1 MSGARQPAW
10 RRAAHR
16 GRRPS
21 TILDAVVNSTDATPP
36 TWVRRIR
43 QGAVALVAFV
53 LGMFEDVFA
62 GSLQLR
68 GVALVAALAGLVVA
82 LALAA
87 LWLRQRP
94 GSLLAGATLWT
105 GLALAFAGTL
115 VAVVQPRWA
124 APATLA
130 AAAVTAATLLI
141 PARQDALR
149 LLAGAAFVAT
159 GVALA
164 APGVAGLATSADVP
178 LSVARLCFGVGAA
191 AIGLA
196 LIADLDALLATAGLG
211 VGLMIT
217 GLGLLIVF
225 NGHLLLGLTVT
236 LVGLAGTAALLA
248 FLARREVLVGLTLV
262 AGAPGMAGWGVA
274 HIAIDDVLVGAALI
288 VLAVMLAV
296 SGVAVIARRDLLSRV
311 ALVGAGL
318 AVAGAG
324 LANIGNGDVLLGMG
338 GVGSGAAIA
347 ARIGRTLTEGSTGD
361 GLRGWWR
368 HITEDRRAAV
378 PADAASSE
386 GLADAAPPVP
396 ARPAPAG
403 VPRPRPAR
411 PATRRSRRRR
421 R

>member
-1 MSGARQPAW
+1 M
-10 RRAAHR
+10 
-16 GRRPS
+16 
-21 TILDAVVNSTDATPP
+21 VNSTDTTAP
-36 TWVRRIR
+36 VRARRIR

-68 GVALVAALAGLVVA
+68 GVSLVAALAGLVVA
-82 LALAA
+82 LTLAA
-87 LWLRQRP
+87 LWLRERP
-94 GSLLAGATLWT
+94 GSLLARATLWA

-141 PARQDALR
+141 PAPQDALR

-196 LIADLDALLATAGLG
+196 LIADLGALLVTAGLG
-211 VGLMIT
+211 VGVLVT
-217 GLGLLIVF
+217 GLGLLIVS
-225 NGHLLLGLTVT
+225 NGHLLFGSAVT

-248 FLARREVLVGLTLV
+248 LLARREVLVGLTLV
-262 AGAPGMAGWGVA
+262 AGALGLAGWGVA
-274 HIAIDDVLVGAALI
+274 DIALDDAALVGVALI

-296 SGVAVIARRDLLSRV
+296 SGIAGIAGRDVLSRV

-318 AVAGAG
+318 ALVGAG
-324 LANIGNGDVLLGMG
+324 LANIGTGELLLGVG

-347 ARIGRTLTEGSTGD
+347 TIMGRTLTEGAD
-361 GLRGWWR
+361 GLRAWWR
-368 HITEDRRAAV
+368 HITEDRRAAL
-378 PADAASSE
+378 PADAAASA
-386 GLADAAPPVP
+386 GPADAAPSGP

-411 PATRRSRRRR
+411 PAARRSRKRRR
-421 R
+421 